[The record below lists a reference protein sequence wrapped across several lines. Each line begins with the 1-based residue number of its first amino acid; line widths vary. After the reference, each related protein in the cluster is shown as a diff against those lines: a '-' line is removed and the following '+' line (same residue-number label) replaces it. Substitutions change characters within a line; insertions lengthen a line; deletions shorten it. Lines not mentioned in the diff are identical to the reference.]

1 MNPAAA
7 DPSNVWNLSFQAGIG
22 ILFLLFLSVIAYYLL
37 SQLRGLTRKDS
48 RTAELLQKN
57 FEEMR
62 IEGDIS
68 EAEFRKIRE
77 SLESVGTAHRSTEDT
92 SSN

>member
-1 MNPAAA
+1 MNPTAA
-7 DPSNVWNLSFQAGIG
+7 DPSTVWSLSFQAGIG
-22 ILFLLFLSVIAYYLL
+22 ILVIMTLCVVAYYFLAK
-37 SQLRGLTRKDS
+37 LRGLTSKDS

-77 SLESVGTAHRSTEDT
+77 SLESVGAARFSKEK
-92 SSN
+92 